1 MASRSQ
7 TPGGVTASASR
18 TKTRKSAVQ
27 PDDPAAPATTIPED
41 MRRQWVAEAAYFIAE
56 RRGFGEGCR
65 WAESVAGRATGVKF
79 MITTTWPP
87 LRSRRSQ
94 LTTE

>member
-56 RRGFGEGCR
+56 RRGFGEGSSEDD
-65 WAESVAGRATGVKF
+65 WLQAELDIDRMLASPRH
-79 MITTTWPP
+79 
-87 LRSRRSQ
+87 
-94 LTTE
+94 

>member
-18 TKTRKSAVQ
+18 TKTRKSAVP

-56 RRGFGEGCR
+56 RRGFGEGSSEDD
-65 WAESVAGRATGVKF
+65 WLQAELDIDRMLASPRH
-79 MITTTWPP
+79 
-87 LRSRRSQ
+87 
-94 LTTE
+94 